1 MESIKKLLNLLTLSE
16 KNRAFLLIIL
26 ILVMGFFDVLGV
38 ASILPFIAVISNPEL
53 VETNTVLTYLY
64 QLSNFLGVEST
75 EQFLIALGAGSFLL
89 LVTSLSF
96 KTLTIYFQNRFIF
109 MCEYNIGKRLITN
122 YLTQPYTWFLNKHSA
137 DLGKSILSEVNQ
149 VVAQSIIPMIF
160 IVSQSVVSLGM
171 LTLLIIADPIL
182 ALNIALVFGLSY
194 GGIFFF
200 IKNFLSRLGSE
211 RLQANKERF
220 LSVLEAFNATKEIK
234 VGGLESVYIKRF
246 SKAAKVF
253 AHNQVIA
260 SVGAQ
265 FPRYFIEG
273 IAFGGLIILILFL
286 REGSDN
292 FANIIPILTLYA
304 FAGYRL
310 IPSLQQL
317 YSCFSQLRFSRKALD
332 ALNNDMVNLNSSNYK
347 ENDTSV
353 LMPFNKSI
361 VLKNVYFNYPNYKKT
376 TLQNINLTIPAFKK
390 VGIVGATGSG
400 KTTIVDVI
408 LGLLDP
414 SQGTLSVDEQP
425 ILHANKRSWQKGIG
439 YVPQQIYLADTS
451 VAANIALGEDAENI
465 DYKLVEQATKIANF
479 HDFVINELPQS
490 YNTIIGERGV
500 KLSGGQRQRI
510 GIARALYHNPQVLIL
525 DEATSALDNLTEKA
539 VMEAINNLGNKITII
554 LIAHRLSTVKS
565 CDTIFLMDKG
575 KLKAQ
580 GTYEDLIHIDENFK
594 NMASS

>member
-1 MESIKKLLNLLTLSE
+1 MESIKKLLNLLTLAE
-16 KNRAFLLIIL
+16 KSRAFFLIIL
-26 ILVMGFFDVLGV
+26 ILIMAFFDVLGV
-38 ASILPFIAVISNPEL
+38 ASILPFIAVISNPQL
-53 VETNTVLTYLY
+53 IETNTILAHLY
-64 QLSNFLGVEST
+64 QLSILLGVEST
-75 EQFLIALGAGSFLL
+75 EQFLIALGVGSFIL

-96 KTLTIYFQNRFIF
+96 KALTIFFQNRFIF
-109 MCEYNIGKRLITN
+109 MCEYSIGKRLIAN
-122 YLTQPYTWFLNKHSA
+122 YLFQPYTWFLNKHSA
-137 DLGKSILSEVNQ
+137 DLGKSILSEVSQ
-149 VVAQSIIPMIF
+149 VIGQSIIPMMI
-160 IVSQSVVSLGM
+160 IVSQSAVSLGM
-171 LTLLIIADPIL
+171 LALLVIADPML
-182 ALNIALVFGLSY
+182 AFNIALVLSLSY

-220 LSVLEAFNATKEIK
+220 LSVLEAFSATKEIK
-234 VGGLESVYIKRF
+234 VGGLETVYIERF
-246 SKAAKVF
+246 SKAAKVY
-253 AHNQVIA
+253 ANNQGVA
-260 SVGAQ
+260 SVSAQ
-265 FPRYFIEG
+265 LPRYFIEG

-286 REGSDN
+286 RKGNDN
-292 FANIIPILTLYA
+292 FASIIPILTLYA

-310 IPSLQQL
+310 MPSLQQL

-332 ALNNDMVNLNSSNYK
+332 ALNNDMVNLKVGDYK
-347 ENDTSV
+347 ENNIPV

-361 VLKNVYFNYPNYKKT
+361 TLNNVYFYYPNYKKT
-376 TLQNINLTIPAFKK
+376 TLQNINLTIPALKK

-425 ILHANKRSWQKGIG
+425 IVYANKRSWQKGIG

-451 VAANIALGEDAENI
+451 VAANIAFGVDAKKI

-554 LIAHRLSTVKS
+554 LIAHRLSTVRS